1 MDGIPLSAQFTA
13 LILLL
18 ALSGFFSMSE
28 TVMMAANRHRL
39 KHAAQQGNRG
49 ARMALNLLEHTDR
62 LFGVILLG
70 NTLFNAGAATL
81 ASVIC
86 VELLGEAQWVLGA
99 STLIVTFLMLVLAEI
114 TPKVVGAANA
124 DRFIPAFG
132 FVLMPLLK
140 ACYPV
145 IWFVNLFV
153 RGLLFLLR
161 QAPAGAHGEAKMT
174 VDDLRLLVLEVG
186 HFIPQKHQ
194 SILLNLFELE
204 NITMEDVMTPRGAI
218 ESLDLSDPLD
228 DIRNQLATSYHTRL
242 AVYDGNPDQV
252 IGILHLRHVL
262 GTVLNEDLA
271 RESLRKLLAEP
282 YFIPATTPI
291 YTQLHYFQENRQRVA
306 LVVDEYGE
314 IVGLVTLEDI
324 IEEIIGKFTTGV
336 PDGALALQ
344 WQPQSDGSASV
355 LVDGSRSLRE
365 INRKLDLKFPL
376 DGPKTLNGLILE
388 HFQDIPEAGVS
399 LKIEGI
405 PMEIVHTQNRM
416 VKTVRLTR
424 LKV

>member
-1 MDGIPLSAQFTA
+1 
-13 LILLL
+13 
-18 ALSGFFSMSE
+18 MSE

-49 ARMALNLLEHTDR
+49 ARMAVSLLEHTDR

-99 STLIVTFLMLVLAEI
+99 STLVVTFLMLVLAEI

-124 DRFIPAFG
+124 DRFVPVFG
-132 FVLMPLLK
+132 FILMPLLK
-140 ACYPV
+140 AVYPV

-153 RGLLFLLR
+153 RGLLFVLR
-161 QAPAGAHGEAKMT
+161 QSSGSAHGESRMT
-174 VDDLRLLVLEVG
+174 VDDLRMLVLEVG

-218 ESLDLSDPLD
+218 ESLDLSAPVD
-228 DIRNQLATSYHTRL
+228 DIRARLATSYHTRL
-242 AVYDGNPDQV
+242 TVYDDTPDQV
-252 IGILHLRHVL
+252 IGILHLRHALGVL
-262 GTVLNEDLA
+262 LNGEVD
-271 RESLRKLLAEP
+271 REALRQLLAEP

-291 YTQLHYFQENRQRVA
+291 YTQLHYFQENRQRIA

-324 IEEIIGKFTTGV
+324 IEEIIGKFTTGM
-336 PDGALALQ
+336 PDDALALQ
-344 WQPQSDGSASV
+344 WQPQADGTAMV
-355 LVDGSRSLRE
+355 LVDGGRSLRE
-365 INRKLDLKFPL
+365 INRKLELKLPL

-388 HFQDIPEAGVS
+388 HFQDIPEAGVAI
-399 LKIEGI
+399 KIEGI

-424 LKV
+424 WKA